1 MTDHYHLLLTL
12 NQFDVITRFLSGS
25 NRDIPPS
32 MLLDRADDDMLTL
45 AGSITSKRISGLR
58 ISNKFIKIMLLE
70 LVGFDGVVLEVTE
83 TNYVA
88 GITVF

>member
-1 MTDHYHLLLTL
+1 
-12 NQFDVITRFLSGS
+12 
-25 NRDIPPS
+25 